1 MYLIKE
7 IFYSIQ
13 GEGKWAGLPAI
24 FIRFA
29 GCNLAC
35 SWCDTNWDNPTKMS
49 LDDIESEVKKY
60 PARHIIFT
68 GGEPTLQLDRTMVK
82 RFKKNYYLHIE
93 SNGTKYIP
101 KGINWVTISPKQ
113 NSNWI
118 IKKGNELKVVYEGQD
133 LQQYENT
140 KFVYYYLQP
149 CSMKNIEETVEA
161 CKKNPKWSLSIQTQ
175 KILNIR

>member
-1 MYLIKE
+1 MFWIKE

-13 GEGKWAGLPAI
+13 GEGKWTGLPAI

-29 GCNLAC
+29 YCNLKC

-49 LDDIESEVKKY
+49 LDEIENEVKKY
-60 PARHIIFT
+60 PAKHIIFT
-68 GGEPTLQLDRTMVK
+68 GGEPTLQLTKPLVK
-82 RFKKNYYLHIE
+82 RFKNYYLHIE
-93 SNGTKYIP
+93 SNGTKPIV
-101 KGINWVTISPKQ
+101 KGIHWVTISPKQ
-113 NSNWI
+113 NSDWV

-133 LQQYENT
+133 LTQYEKA
-140 KFVYYYLQP
+140 KFKYHYLQP

-175 KILNIR
+175 KILSIR